1 MTTAAQ
7 LRKAAL
13 SLPEVDSTDAQL
25 PSFSVAGRVFVSLA
39 AGGDRVLLRLPAAD
53 VEALLAEQPTAE
65 RSTRG
70 ASLVGASVTLADI
83 GGQQLNHWVRQAWKH
98 RAPKHLAASAEA
110 AESVEPGDGDLP
122 RAIGRP
128 ATRAL
133 AQAGITT
140 LDGVSHLSEAELS
153 SLHGVGPK
161 AIRILQEAIAEAT
174 PQSGARAGGGSA

>member
-7 LRKAAL
+7 LRKTAL
-13 SLPEVDSTDAQL
+13 SLPEVDSIDARL
-25 PSFSVAGRVFVSLA
+25 PSFSVAGRVFVSLTT
-39 AGGDRVLLRLPAAD
+39 GGDRVLLRLPAAD

-70 ASLVGASVTLADI
+70 SSLVGASVALAEI
-83 GGQQLNHWVRQAWKH
+83 GGQQLNHWVRRAWKH

-110 AESVEPGDGDLP
+110 AESAEPGDGDLP
-122 RAIGRP
+122 RTIGRP

-140 LDGVSHLSEAELS
+140 LDGVARLSETELAG
-153 SLHGVGPK
+153 LHGVGPK
-161 AIRILQEAIAEAT
+161 AVRLLREALAQREL
-174 PQSGARAGGGSA
+174 